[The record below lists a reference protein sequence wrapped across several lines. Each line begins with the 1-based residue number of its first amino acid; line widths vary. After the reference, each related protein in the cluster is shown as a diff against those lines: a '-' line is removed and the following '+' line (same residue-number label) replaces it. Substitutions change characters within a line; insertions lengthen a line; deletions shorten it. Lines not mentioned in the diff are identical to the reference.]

1 MKKAIR
7 VAAAG
12 GLLAAGVPLT
22 AQAATADVDVNVTAT
37 VNAVCQM
44 VKNSDVAFGTVDVLA
59 TATLLAEGQVTL
71 TCNKGAAPTMSIT
84 TATRQMTNGTDNL
97 NYVIKQPTAFTTCPG
112 ANLGTDWTSVS
123 TFSATSAFASNGGPQ
138 AIRVCGQLTTPQ
150 LGVGAGSYTQT
161 LQVRAT
167 Y

>member
-22 AQAATADVDVNVTAT
+22 AQAATADVNVDVTAT
-37 VNAVCQM
+37 VNAVCQI
-44 VKNSDVAFGTVDVLA
+44 VKNTDVAFGTVDVA
-59 TATLLAEGQVTL
+59 AADTLLAEGQVTL
-71 TCNKGAAPTMSIT
+71 TCNKGAAPVMSIT

-97 NYVIKQPTAFTTCPG
+97 NYVIRQPLAGFITCPA
-112 ANLGTDWTSVS
+112 ANAGTVWDTS
-123 TFSATSAFASNGGPQ
+123 TFSVSSAFTSNGGPQ
-138 AIRVCGQLTTPQ
+138 LIKICGQLTTPQ
-150 LGVGAGSYTQT
+150 LGAGAGSYTQT